1 MRFNRTVLQE
11 YRVGDE
17 QISVSG
23 WIQTAS
29 QKTLN
34 FKDEQDFASRSH
46 RGH

>member
-29 QKTLN
+29 QKALN

>member
-29 QKTLN
+29 PKTLN

>member
-1 MRFNRTVLQE
+1 MRLNRTVLQE
-11 YRVGDE
+11 YRVGDD

-34 FKDEQDFASRSH
+34 FKDEQDFAGRSH
-46 RGH
+46 GGH